1 MLRAH
6 HFTKKPMHKLHIK
19 FNACR
24 AVPCIHSHTMSHL
37 FNQFTEKAM
46 AATAEKR
53 TLKQHKTWLQE
64 DMAEAMLRSNI
75 TEEHAAKKIISQHP
89 YQRLRSRHRGRAAQL
104 QQVRRGDILCQF
116 LQQDS
121 PASLLDPRCTN
132 QTRQSRPQM
141 EWRTLIC

>member
-1 MLRAH
+1 MEKNTKHQHVARA
-6 HFTKKPMHKLHIK
+6 PLHKEADAQIAHKIQRMPCHVYTATQCHICSINSLK
-19 FNACR
+19 
-24 AVPCIHSHTMSHL
+24 
-37 FNQFTEKAM
+37 
-46 AATAEKR
+46 
-53 TLKQHKTWLQE
+53 KQHKTWLQE
-64 DMAEAMLRSNI
+64 DMSEAMLRSNI

-104 QQVRRGDILCQF
+104 QQVRRGDLLCQF